1 MFYSNFHKFLT
12 AAGVCLVIAYAT
24 AVGLTASP
32 MLDVAPA
39 SAQTG
44 GHVPGNVSGNFSDAA
59 GFWGEIR
66 KGVTGKVNIPD
77 KKAGTLFQP
86 QGDAMMAFRN
96 KAMSSFGGWI
106 LLASIIALAA
116 FFLIRGRI
124 KISAGPAGQTI
135 ERFNALERA
144 THWLTA
150 SSFVILALTGLN
162 VLYGKFFLPAMI
174 GKSAFATLTQFGKL
188 AHNYIGFAFIVGL
201 VLMFVLW
208 VKDNLPGRYDLGWI
222 AMGGG
227 MFSDEVHVDSE
238 RFNFGQKAVFWL
250 VIIGGGSLAFSGIC
264 LLFPFEF
271 APFAPTFEIMQSMGF
286 KVSADI
292 SPLYETQLAL
302 AWHGVLGLL
311 MIAAIIFH
319 IYIGSLGMEG
329 AIDAVA
335 SGQVDL
341 NWAREHHNKWVER
354 VEAEGAGEADQ
365 QPAE

>member
-1 MFYSNFHKFLT
+1 MIYSNFRRFLT
-12 AAGVCLVIAYAT
+12 AASVCLAMAYAL

-32 MLDVAPA
+32 ALDVTSA

-44 GHVPGNVSGNFSDAA
+44 GTVPGNFAGNVNDAEL
-59 GFWGEIR
+59 WRLVR
-66 KGVTGKVNIPD
+66 KGVTGKVSIPD
-77 KKAGTLFQP
+77 KKAGTLVQP
-86 QGDAMMAFRN
+86 QGDAMLAFRN

-106 LLASIIALAA
+106 ILISIVVMVA
-116 FFLIRGRI
+116 FFLIRGRV
-124 KISAGPAGQTI
+124 KIGAGFSGQTI

-150 SSFVILALTGLN
+150 SSFIVLAISGLN
-162 VLYGKFFLPAMI
+162 LLYGKHFLPAMI
-174 GKSAFATLTQFGKL
+174 GKSGFATVTEFGKL
-188 AHNYIGFAFIVGL
+188 AHNYIGFAFIIGL

-208 VKDNLPGRYDLGWI
+208 IKDNLWSRYDLDWI
-222 AMGGG
+222 ATGGG
-227 MFSDEVHVDSE
+227 LFVDGVHADSE
-238 RFNFGQKAVFWL
+238 RFNFGQKAVFWMT
-250 VIIGGGSLAFSGIC
+250 IIFGGSLAFSGIC

-271 APFAPTFEIMQSMGF
+271 APFAPTFGF
-286 KVSADI
+286 LKSLGFNLSSDI

-302 AWHGVLGLL
+302 AWHGLLSLL
-311 MIAAIIFH
+311 MIAAIILH

-335 SGQVDL
+335 SGQVDV

-354 VEAEGAGEADQ
+354 LEAEGSGAAEQ